1 MGRIQF
7 TVEDWELRYF
17 RDFANRKGMTV
28 SQLAKISIFQYEAR
42 HGLKTLSM
50 DNSPFAQKS
59 RTQYGSTALRRY
71 ITGSL

>member
-50 DNSPFAQKS
+50 DNYRPLPKS
-59 RTQYGSTALRRY
+59 LARSTAAPLS
-71 ITGSL
+71 GDM